1 MAEDPM
7 PASQAKTILWIAPVL
22 PAARVELAIDCLP
35 FIDSICDVAAAR
47 SPSSLRSVLRS
58 RAATTKET
66 AAAPKTPIVTPRK
79 SPAGVC
85 A

>member
-1 MAEDPM
+1 M

-22 PAARVELAIDCLP
+22 PAARVELATDFLP
-35 FIDSICDVAAAR
+35 FIDSICDVAASEVAV
-47 SPSSLRSVLRS
+47 SSLRSVLSS

-79 SPAGVC
+79 SPPGVC